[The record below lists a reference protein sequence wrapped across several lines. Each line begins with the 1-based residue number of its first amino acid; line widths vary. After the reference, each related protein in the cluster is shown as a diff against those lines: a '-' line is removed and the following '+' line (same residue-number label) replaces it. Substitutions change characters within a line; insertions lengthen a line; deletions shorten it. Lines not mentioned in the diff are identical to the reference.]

1 MSKISIIAEIIPLM
15 KYCCYYGHQCTN
27 SSESFVD
34 ALKSASS
41 RWDLGARENGFLD
54 NRVPTRPPAAAGRLT
69 LNT

>member
-1 MSKISIIAEIIPLM
+1 MVTSD
-15 KYCCYYGHQCTN
+15 YTN

-54 NRVPTRPPAAAGRLT
+54 NRVPTRPAAAAGRLT